1 MKTFNRVIIES
12 EKVFEKVI
20 DGYFKPKGIKVDI
33 SDVVILGLLENLINH
48 SKSMKILL
56 ENNHYASLDTILRVI
71 FENFVFIKYI
81 LDKDTEYRSK
91 SYFYS
96 TKIKEIKLL
105 NMITEDSLEGS
116 EVRKFL
122 ELKKDEVKEK
132 LKAETM
138 DENYKTNIYETYSR
152 DFGMSHPNQKWYNLD
167 GKTKSLKLLCE
178 KLGLTIDFNL
188 IYSILSIETH
198 GKDAIRNF
206 SIEEDRVDLI
216 NMVKNKELYLSMS
229 AMYIMESVG
238 LIYSHYDLKR
248 LLKTFNTMVAIN
260 HFR

>member
-122 ELKKDEVKEK
+122 ELKK
-132 LKAETM
+132 
-138 DENYKTNIYETYSR
+138 
-152 DFGMSHPNQKWYNLD
+152 
-167 GKTKSLKLLCE
+167 TK
-178 KLGLTIDFNL
+178 
-188 IYSILSIETH
+188 
-198 GKDAIRNF
+198 
-206 SIEEDRVDLI
+206 
-216 NMVKNKELYLSMS
+216 
-229 AMYIMESVG
+229 
-238 LIYSHYDLKR
+238 
-248 LLKTFNTMVAIN
+248 
-260 HFR
+260 